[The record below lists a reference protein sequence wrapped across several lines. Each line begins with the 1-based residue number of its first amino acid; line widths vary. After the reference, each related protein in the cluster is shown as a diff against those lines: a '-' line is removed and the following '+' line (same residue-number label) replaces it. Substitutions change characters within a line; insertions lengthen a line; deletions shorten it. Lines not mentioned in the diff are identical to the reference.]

1 MMEEGVA
8 RFALYLREAEHIR
21 AMKAQKKTA
30 ALANDGNGRT
40 PIAAALPKARSFAT
54 ALPG

>member
-1 MMEEGVA
+1 MEEGGA
-8 RFALYLREAEHIR
+8 RFALSLREAEHIR